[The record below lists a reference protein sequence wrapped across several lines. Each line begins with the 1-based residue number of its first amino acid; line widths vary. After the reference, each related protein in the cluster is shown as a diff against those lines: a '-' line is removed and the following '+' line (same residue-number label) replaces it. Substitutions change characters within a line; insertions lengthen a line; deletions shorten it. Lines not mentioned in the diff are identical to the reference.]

1 MELRELKYFIA
12 VAEKGS
18 ISKAAESLFL
28 TQPNLSRQMQGLE
41 SKLGQKLFVRG
52 NRKITLTEA
61 GKLLKKRAEEII
73 ALSDKTESELS
84 VKYGE
89 IAGRIAIGG
98 GESYAVSL
106 IAEVACRLRD
116 DYPGIKFDFFSGD
129 THEVIEKLDKGL
141 IDFGILI
148 APADLSKYSYLELP
162 LTDTWGVLMKKDS
175 RLADKT
181 FVTPQD
187 LYDKKVI
194 LSKHSLNEYIINEW
208 FGEYSDGLD
217 VVATYNLIYN
227 ASLLVKQGLGYALAL
242 DKLVDVSSES
252 SLCFRPLK
260 PTLESRLS
268 VVWKPDTVFSAP
280 SLKFITYLKKLLSSI
295 EKE

>member
-98 GESYAVSL
+98 GESYAVEL
-106 IAEVACRLRD
+106 IAETASRLQKE
-116 DYPGIKFDFFSGD
+116 YPKIKFDFFSGD
-129 THEVIEKLDKGL
+129 TVEVVEKLDKGL

-148 APADLSKYSYLELP
+148 EPADLSKYSYLKLP
-162 LTDTWGVLMKKDS
+162 LADTWGVLMKKTS
-175 RLADKT
+175 PLAAKP
-181 FVTPQD
+181 FVTKEDIFDKD
-187 LYDKKVI
+187 LI
-194 LSKHSLNEYIINEW
+194 LSKHSLNEYIIADW
-208 FGEYSDGLD
+208 FAPYGDGLN

-242 DKLVDVSSES
+242 DKLVDVSEDSE
-252 SLCFRPLK
+252 LCFRPLK
-260 PTLESRLS
+260 PSLVSPVS
-268 VVWKPDTVFSAP
+268 IVWKPDTIFSAP
-280 SLKFITYLKKLLSSI
+280 SKQFISCLSSYI
-295 EKE
+295 ASYGK

>member
-18 ISKAAESLFL
+18 VSKAAESLFL

-129 THEVIEKLDKGL
+129 TVEVVEKLDKGL

-148 APADLSKYSYLELP
+148 EPADLSKYSFLKLP
-162 LTDTWGVLMKKDS
+162 LADTWGVLMKKTS
-175 RLADKT
+175 PLAEKP
-181 FVTPQD
+181 FVTKEDIFDKD
-187 LYDKKVI
+187 LI
-194 LSKHSLNEYIINEW
+194 LSKHSLNEYIIADW
-208 FGEYSDGLD
+208 FAPYGDGLN

-242 DKLVDVSSES
+242 DKLVDVSAESE
-252 SLCFRPLK
+252 LCFRPLK
-260 PTLESRLS
+260 PSLVSPIS
-268 VVWKPDTVFSAP
+268 IVWKSDTVFSAP
-280 SLKFITYLKKLLSSI
+280 SKKFITYLKELLSSI